1 MSETYLTFTQVMERL
16 QLAKSSV
23 YRRIQDGTLPR
34 PIKIGSL
41 QRFKE
46 SEIDAAMEAL
56 SDKRITLPHN
66 GEKE

>member
-1 MSETYLTFTQVMERL
+1 MSETYLTFAQVMERL
-16 QLAKSSV
+16 QIAKSSV
-23 YRRIQDGTLPR
+23 YRRIQDGTLPT

-56 SDKRITLPHN
+56 SDKRNKQQQN
-66 GEKE
+66 GGTE

>member
-1 MSETYLTFTQVMERL
+1 MSETYLTLAQVMERL

-34 PIKIGSL
+34 PIKVGSL

-46 SEIDAAMEAL
+46 SEIEAAMDAL
-56 SDKRITLPHN
+56 AAKRKPQPQN
-66 GEKE
+66 GGAE